1 MYHRNRLTL
10 NEFENKLWPF
20 PLGIADYPA
29 GPAMDASRYRIV
41 QLYDL
46 SVEGSA
52 DDTWPLVVRR
62 FRIVLDRSQIDYGAR
77 DIRSCIVKLQ
87 TCSN

>member
-1 MYHRNRLTL
+1 VNPADILAMYHRNRLTL

-41 QLYDL
+41 KLYDL
-46 SVEGSA
+46 SVEGIRLVPPTPNTGSRSMSA
-52 DDTWPLVVRR
+52 VEAP
-62 FRIVLDRSQIDYGAR
+62 SHSMG
-77 DIRSCIVKLQ
+77 
-87 TCSN
+87 

>member
-29 GPAMDASRYRIV
+29 GPAMDASRYQIV
-41 QLYDL
+41 QLHDL

-62 FRIVLDRSQIDYGAR
+62 CPQSMESREQGAVMPWNDRIPGSR
-77 DIRSCIVKLQ
+77 
-87 TCSN
+87 

>member
-10 NEFENKLWPF
+10 NEFENKLGPF
-20 PLGIADYPA
+20 PIVIADYPA

-52 DDTWPLVVRR
+52 DDT
-62 FRIVLDRSQIDYGAR
+62 
-77 DIRSCIVKLQ
+77 
-87 TCSN
+87 